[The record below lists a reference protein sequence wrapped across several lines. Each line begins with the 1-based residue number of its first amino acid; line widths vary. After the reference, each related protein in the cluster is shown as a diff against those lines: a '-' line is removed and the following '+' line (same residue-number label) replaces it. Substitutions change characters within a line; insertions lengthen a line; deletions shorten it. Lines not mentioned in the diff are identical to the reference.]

1 MNFFKRGLLSIT
13 RKKGKSLILLAI
25 IFILGNLIAG
35 GISIQQATSN
45 VEQTIKERLGTSAT
59 LQPDHEAMN
68 QMSEEEWM
76 DFEYPTVSLDL
87 IKQVGQLNYVK
98 YYDYSISTYLGSD
111 NLDSY
116 QGDMEMDMYEG
127 HSMDFRLKGTNYAP
141 VMDFEEGNA
150 QLVDGRVFNDE
161 EIAND
166 TPVAII
172 SKNLAEHN
180 QIAIGDTIALTNIV
194 FDYDSGDEEVYDS
207 RDTALEVIGLFE
219 PLSSVEEGEESNQD
233 RGMWDF
239 MDMEAQNTVYVPNGV
254 VAEEF
259 EFQIEKTIE
268 LYPEDAMYYDEGID
282 GFYTPKYVLH
292 SVDDVEAFTEE
303 VQPLLPDMYLV
314 RSAVDQYD
322 NIAGPIQS
330 MSKQS
335 NYVLIASIIASVLI
349 IGLVVLLFL
358 RDRKRELGIYLSLGE
373 SRGRV
378 VSQILIEVM
387 LIALIGI
394 ALSLFSGNL
403 LASSVSDTLIA
414 NDEQNQGFDDGFYY
428 YDEFETNVSS
438 NDVLDSY
445 EVQLSTTY
453 IVWFLVVGL
462 LTVLLSTVIPLLYIV
477 RLNPKKILM

>member
-35 GISIQQATSN
+35 GISIQQATNN

-59 LQPDHEAMN
+59 LQPDHEAIN

-87 IKQVGQLNYVK
+87 IQQVGQLSYVK

-111 NLDSY
+111 SLDSY
-116 QGDMEMDMYEG
+116 QGDTDMYEG
-127 HSMDFRLKGTNYAP
+127 HGMEFRLKGTNYAP
-141 VMDFEEGNA
+141 VMDFEEGDA

-161 EIAND
+161 EVTNGA
-166 TPVAII
+166 PVAII

-180 QIAIGDTIALTNIV
+180 QVTVGDTIVLKNII
-194 FDYDSGDEEVYDS
+194 FDYESGDEEEYAS

-219 PLSSVEEGEESNQD
+219 PLSSVEEGEDSNQD

-254 VAEEF
+254 VGEEF
-259 EFQIEKTIE
+259 EFQIEKNIE
-268 LYPEDAMYYDEGID
+268 LYPEDAMFYED
-282 GFYTPKYVLH
+282 GFDSYYTPRYVLH
-292 SVDDVEAFTEE
+292 SVDDVEAFSEE

-378 VSQILIEVM
+378 LGQVLIEVM

-414 NDEQNQGFDDGFYY
+414 NDEQSQGFDDFYY